1 MPLEHPDLDFIT
13 RIIIDNPMD
22 MLTKPKILNK
32 NGSETHYPL
41 RVNLRLTIEA
51 IESISEVD
59 MEMSVTFLMQQFW
72 NDTRLARRNGETT
85 IMPMALI
92 PKMWKPDI
100 SIQGAKRAVIHG
112 TTVDNHVMRIGKYG
126 DIAYSVKMSA
136 TIVCQMQLSSF
147 PMDRQ
152 VCTLSLYSFGF
163 YADEL
168 WLFWDTY
175 GVEI

>member
-1 MPLEHPDLDFIT
+1 
-13 RIIIDNPMD
+13 
-22 MLTKPKILNK
+22 
-32 NGSETHYPL
+32 
-41 RVNLRLTIEA
+41 
-51 IESISEVD
+51 
-59 MEMSVTFLMQQFW
+59 MQQFW

-175 GVEI
+175 GRKLKMIIYE